1 MDDRN
6 FRIEFV
12 SAIDAVAPP
21 APWLRT
27 TVRDGLR
34 RRRKE
39 GWMDRAQRKPAQT
52 RFAIAG
58 LTMAVIAVLVVAALL
73 LAQLY
78 ASRQTPAPA
87 GPPAST
93 TLTTAE
99 KAQLAQL
106 ELRPLQLPP
115 MPANGQCPDGPH
127 SSIVP
132 YSGNGTA
139 SVWGNGTVFVEG
151 GTGVV
156 STSHNLYFDVIF
168 FTDPTVGGVVLI
180 RGQQL
185 GGRLNVLYVGDYA
198 TGAVVGSDSISGKPA
213 TLHAEA
219 AVPADRPPSNTGAAP
234 GWGVWKIRQGIDQ
247 SYSGCTGFQ
256 FDTASGTQVVVA
268 YDSGGHGPT

>member
-6 FRIEFV
+6 FRTEFV

-27 TVRDGLR
+27 AVRDGLR

-58 LTMAVIAVLVVAALL
+58 LTMAVLAVVLVAALL
-73 LAQLY
+73 LAQFY

-87 GPPAST
+87 GPPSST

-106 ELRPLQLPP
+106 EARPLQLPP

-127 SSIVP
+127 STIFA
-132 YSGNGTA
+132 YAGNGTA
-139 SVWGNGTVFVEG
+139 NVWGNGTVFVEG
-151 GTGVV
+151 GSAI
-156 STSHNLYFDVIF
+156 STAQNLYFDVTF
-168 FTDPTVGGVVLI
+168 FTDPTVSGVVLI

-185 GGRLNVLYVGDYA
+185 GGRLNVVYVGSYA
-198 TGAVVGSDSISGKPA
+198 AGRVVGSDSISG
-213 TLHAEA
+213 TRVTQHAEA
-219 AVPADRPPSNTGAAP
+219 AVPANRPPSNTGAAP
-234 GWGVWKIRQGIDQ
+234 GWGVWKIRQGIDR

-256 FDTASGTQVVVA
+256 FDTVSGTQMIVA
-268 YDSGGHGPT
+268 YDPGGHGLT